1 MAKSCL
7 QVAPG
12 RHVNSK
18 QAARDVNHVP
28 ILDIFWSYW
37 LTVNGRPK
45 VNGLT
50 KLFAVNYASQ
60 MNIAR
65 TPIVTYSAG
74 YHNRLV
80 HSRRAIKIERTRSI
94 GKSGHDHGCDA
105 VLQRDQHFA
114 VFKLRFV
121 AADKLMLK
129 IDNPLAG
136 SRHLADERQTHLAVP
151 ANFLRL
157 IRYALVGI
165 GNLDCIPGSE
175 PYSCFRAW
183 RIRQRRLRGLAAA
196 ARKRGK
202 NQQSEKARRR
212 AQRAFA

>member
-28 ILDIFWSYW
+28 ILDIFWSYR

-74 YHNRLV
+74 YHHRLV
-80 HSRRAIKIERTRSI
+80 HSRRAIKIERARSI
-94 GKSGHDHGCDA
+94 GKSGHEHGCQA
-105 VLQRDQHFA
+105 VLQRDQHIV
-114 VFKLRFV
+114 VFKLSFV
-121 AADKLMLK
+121 ASYELTFK
-129 IDNPLAG
+129 INRSLAG
-136 SRHLADERQTHLAVP
+136 
-151 ANFLRL
+151 
-157 IRYALVGI
+157 
-165 GNLDCIPGSE
+165 
-175 PYSCFRAW
+175 
-183 RIRQRRLRGLAAA
+183 
-196 ARKRGK
+196 
-202 NQQSEKARRR
+202 
-212 AQRAFA
+212 

>member
-80 HSRRAIKIERTRSI
+80 HSRRAIKIERARSV
-94 GKSGHDHGCDA
+94 GKSRHDHGCQA
-105 VLQRDQHFA
+105 VLQRDQHFV
-114 VFKLRFV
+114 VFKLSFV
-121 AADKLMLK
+121 AADEFILK
-129 IDNPLAG
+129 IDNPLA
-136 SRHLADERQTHLAVP
+136 SRRDFPDKRQTHRAVP

-157 IRYALVGI
+157 VRDALVGI
-165 GNLDCIPGSE
+165 GNLDRISGRKSYRCPGT
-175 PYSCFRAW
+175 W
-183 RIRQRRLRGLAAA
+183 RIGQ
-196 ARKRGK
+196 
-202 NQQSEKARRR
+202 
-212 AQRAFA
+212 